1 MLSVTFPT
9 AITFMW
15 LALTPLG
22 AHLSAVESSN
32 IPCSLLRTRPGGIRG
47 ARLRNAGGVRASQ
60 KVRFAGGRHLAAS
73 SSDLTS
79 LSWVSTARSS
89 PTSMANDLL
98 LAGDQGHAPIFQ
110 ASPRATMWS

>member
-1 MLSVTFPT
+1 M
-9 AITFMW
+9 
-15 LALTPLG
+15 
-22 AHLSAVESSN
+22 
-32 IPCSLLRTRPGGIRG
+32 
-47 ARLRNAGGVRASQ
+47 RNAGGVRASQ
-60 KVRFAGGRHLAAS
+60 KVRFARGSHWAAS

-110 ASPRATMWS
+110 ASPRATMWSAWTSDGSLSGNLLRAYPAQVPTVLRRDSLTASLYAVAFG